1 MNKQELAAMVA
12 EILSGMEH
20 EPPVKGGDYR
30 PTAPQPEKAPTP
42 YRDGDF
48 VPDVTALDLRKL
60 YLVEHAE
67 NEEKFRKMKEKTPAR
82 LGSGRAGARYKT
94 LTMLRFRAD
103 HAAAQDA
110 VFSQVS
116 EDFAA
121 KNGMVEVRT
130 KCRDKDEYLTRPD
143 LGRCFDEENQQKI
156 RAAVPGTP
164 RVQIVVGD
172 GLSSAAITANA
183 MDCLAA
189 IRDGLKL
196 RGIDPGT
203 PIFVRY
209 CRVGA
214 GDAIGDV
221 TGCELVCML
230 VGERPGRLRQVLPGG
245 GRGCDRGRDRCQG
258 GVHAGRRAA
267 RAGDGQEHVRLYH
280 LPAKDWRFR
289 IRPDGGVQHSRTGH
303 PGGGSRG
310 AHCGADRND
319 SYKKGLRRGTASGGG
334 SMIPVKVLAVRYL
347 ANAAPALCRQLGAP
361 EGYPSLGLL
370 TTDCDDATYIALDAA
385 TKAAQVQ
392 VAYARSF
399 YAGAA
404 NATTPFAGEVIGILA
419 AQTPG
424 AVRSGMEAALAELER
439 VGFED
444 AAGVPYLA
452 HTVSSVGTFLAKEAG
467 VRPGSALAYLIA
479 PPLEGMYA
487 MDAALKAADVTL
499 CKLYAPPSETNF
511 GDAACG
517 AFADAVA
524 EIAASPV
531 ER

>member
-121 KNGMVEVRT
+121 ENGMVEVKT

-143 LGRCFDEENQQKI
+143 LGARALTRKTRQKI
-156 RAAVPGTP
+156 RARHPRNAPG
-164 RVQIVVGD
+164 
-172 GLSSAAITANA
+172 A
-183 MDCLAA
+183 
-189 IRDGLKL
+189 
-196 RGIDPGT
+196 
-203 PIFVRY
+203 
-209 CRVGA
+209 
-214 GDAIGDV
+214 
-221 TGCELVCML
+221 
-230 VGERPGRLRQVLPGG
+230 
-245 GRGCDRGRDRCQG
+245 DRGRGRAFLRRHHRQRHGLPRGHPGRPEAQG
-258 GVHAGRRAA
+258 YRSRNADFRPLLPRGRGGRHRRRDGVRAGVYAGGRAA
-267 RAGDGQEHVRLYH
+267 GSGDGQEHVRLYH
-280 LPAKDWRFR
+280 LPAKNRRFR

-303 PGGGSRG
+303 PGGGGRG
-310 AHCGADRND
+310 AHRRADRND

-334 SMIPVKVLAVRYL
+334 GMIPVKVLAVRYL

-452 HTVSSVGTFLAKEAG
+452 HTVSSVGSFLAKEAG
-467 VRPGSALAYLIA
+467 VRLGSALAYLIA

-511 GDAACG
+511 GGGLLAGTQSACDAACV